1 MNIDYFNILQEF
13 YSDESW
19 IVRNDSSKYEN
30 IEWKG
35 KSNKPSEDYLI
46 SLAEDAN
53 RRTTART
60 MRQKRDAKLDDTDW
74 IVIKSQELGEPVP
87 TEWLEYRQS
96 LRDISK
102 CSNWPNLSDSDWPAK
117 PQ

>member
-1 MNIDYFNILQEF
+1 MNINYFNILQEF
-13 YSDESW
+13 YPDESW
-19 IVRNDSSKYEN
+19 VVKNDSTKYEN

-35 KSNKPSEDYLI
+35 KSNKPSENYLI

-53 RRTTART
+53 IRVAAKT
-60 MRQKRDAKLDDTDW
+60 MRQKRDTKLDDTDW
-74 IVIKSQELGEPVP
+74 VVIKSQELGESVP
-87 TEWLEYRQS
+87 EVWLEYRQS

-102 CSNWPNLSDSDWPAK
+102 HSNWPNLSDSDWPAK